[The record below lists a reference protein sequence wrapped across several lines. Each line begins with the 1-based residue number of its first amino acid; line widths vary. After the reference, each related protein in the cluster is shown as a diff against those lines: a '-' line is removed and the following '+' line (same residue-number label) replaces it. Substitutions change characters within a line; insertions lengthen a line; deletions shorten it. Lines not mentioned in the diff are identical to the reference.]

1 MLDENIKS
9 RLNFCATLP
18 SLPAVAVKIIELANN
33 PDADIGTACQYISMD
48 PVLSAKLLKTANAPL
63 YKSRRVA
70 TNIRQ
75 AVSILGTHSVIVIAL
90 SFSLSSSLMKGSRA
104 GHSASFNH
112 DHFWRR
118 SITSALACRA
128 LGEKLTLSFLDDL
141 LLAGLIQEIGILA
154 FSAIMPEEYEP
165 LYSAHKNHDSLLK
178 AERKAFGFGHDEL
191 GYALLK
197 KWHIPDYIALC
208 CIASHSHPGPKS
220 HGPTLQ
226 ACVAASRYL
235 ADYFLFPQEADK
247 LDNVVEAAHDWLGTD
262 CETLIEVIKIM
273 EAGLKS
279 IEDLFDINIHGSL
292 NAANVMSEAKDLL
305 VVHNLAK
312 IKELEE
318 KSQRDGLTGA
328 YNRLYFDETLLR
340 EFHLSAQY
348 KLPLTIAII
357 DLDYFKQINDSYGH
371 AAGDALLTAVVG
383 AIFEQ
388 IRQDDTLSRFGG
400 EEFAL
405 ILPGTTLAAS
415 RNLISRLKDSISTIN
430 FKIDNDRI
438 INITASIGVAS
449 NEADTHN
456 FLTPLD
462 MIKAADTALYAAK
475 NSGRNRIIEWHPL
488 LSSLKL

>member
-1 MLDENIKS
+1 MLDEKIKN
-9 RLNFCATLP
+9 RLNFCTALP
-18 SLPAVAVKIIELANN
+18 TLPAVAVKIIELAND
-33 PDADIGTACQYISMD
+33 PDADIGTACKYISMD

-75 AVSILGTHSVIVIAL
+75 AVNILGTHSVIVIAL

-104 GHSASFNH
+104 GHSVSFNH
-112 DHFWRR
+112 DNFWRR

-141 LLAGLIQEIGILA
+141 LLAGLIQEIGILT

-191 GYALLK
+191 GYVLLK

-235 ADYFLFPQEADK
+235 ADYFLFPQEEDK
-247 LDNVVEAAHDWLGTD
+247 LDNVVEAAHDWLGVD

-279 IEDLFDINIHGSL
+279 IEDLFDINIYGSL
-292 NAANVMSEAKDLL
+292 NAAKIMSEAKNLL
-305 VVHNLAK
+305 MVHNLAK
-312 IKELEE
+312 IKDLEE

-328 YNRLYFDETLLR
+328 YNRLYFDETLFR
-340 EFHLSAQY
+340 EFHLSSEY
-348 KLPLTIAII
+348 RLPLTIAII

-371 AAGDALLTAVVG
+371 ATGDALLTAVVRT
-383 AIFEQ
+383 IFEQ

-415 RNLISRLKDSISTIN
+415 RNLISRLKDSISIIN
-430 FKIDNDRI
+430 LKVGTNRI
-438 INITASIGVAS
+438 INITASIGVTS
-449 NEADTHN
+449 NETDTNH

-462 MIKAADTALYAAK
+462 MVKAADTALYAAK

-488 LSSLKL
+488 LSSFKL

>member
-1 MLDENIKS
+1 
-9 RLNFCATLP
+9 
-18 SLPAVAVKIIELANN
+18 
-33 PDADIGTACQYISMD
+33 
-48 PVLSAKLLKTANAPL
+48 
-63 YKSRRVA
+63 
-70 TNIRQ
+70 
-75 AVSILGTHSVIVIAL
+75 
-90 SFSLSSSLMKGSRA
+90 
-104 GHSASFNH
+104 
-112 DHFWRR
+112 
-118 SITSALACRA
+118 
-128 LGEKLTLSFLDDL
+128 
-141 LLAGLIQEIGILA
+141 
-154 FSAIMPEEYEP
+154 
-165 LYSAHKNHDSLLK
+165 
-178 AERKAFGFGHDEL
+178 
-191 GYALLK
+191 
-197 KWHIPDYIALC
+197 
-208 CIASHSHPGPKS
+208 
-220 HGPTLQ
+220 
-226 ACVAASRYL
+226 
-235 ADYFLFPQEADK
+235 
-247 LDNVVEAAHDWLGTD
+247 
-262 CETLIEVIKIM
+262 
-273 EAGLKS
+273 
-279 IEDLFDINIHGSL
+279 
-292 NAANVMSEAKDLL
+292 MSEAKDLL
-305 VVHNLAK
+305 MVHNLAK
-312 IKELEE
+312 IKDLEE

-357 DLDYFKQINDSYGH
+357 DLDYFKQINDNYGH
-371 AAGDALLTAVVG
+371 ATGDALLTAVVG
-383 AIFEQ
+383 FEQ

>member
-1 MLDENIKS
+1 
-9 RLNFCATLP
+9 
-18 SLPAVAVKIIELANN
+18 
-33 PDADIGTACQYISMD
+33 MD

-247 LDNVVEAAHDWLGTD
+247 LDNVVET
-262 CETLIEVIKIM
+262 
-273 EAGLKS
+273 
-279 IEDLFDINIHGSL
+279 
-292 NAANVMSEAKDLL
+292 
-305 VVHNLAK
+305 
-312 IKELEE
+312 
-318 KSQRDGLTGA
+318 R
-328 YNRLYFDETLLR
+328 
-340 EFHLSAQY
+340 
-348 KLPLTIAII
+348 
-357 DLDYFKQINDSYGH
+357 
-371 AAGDALLTAVVG
+371 
-383 AIFEQ
+383 
-388 IRQDDTLSRFGG
+388 
-400 EEFAL
+400 
-405 ILPGTTLAAS
+405 
-415 RNLISRLKDSISTIN
+415 SRLV
-430 FKIDNDRI
+430 RH
-438 INITASIGVAS
+438 G
-449 NEADTHN
+449 
-456 FLTPLD
+456 
-462 MIKAADTALYAAK
+462 
-475 NSGRNRIIEWHPL
+475 
-488 LSSLKL
+488 